1 MFAQHST
8 NSSSPPYVLRRA
20 GQMWCFIKQPSEV
33 SCKTLSTQRDFQG
46 SLNSSKTL
54 KRPSI
59 CLTWL
64 PIVAQQH
71 VQVPLL
77 PLLFFNNCTF
87 PHLQSL
93 KVLLLYFFAE
103 KWKFNYRGDFFVV
116 VGDDGKLVVRVL
128 RVPVPC
134 NNARIRAWRAL

>member
-64 PIVAQQH
+64 LSWPSSMFRFH
-71 VQVPLL
+71 YYH
-77 PLLFFNNCTF
+77 FC
-87 PHLQSL
+87 SL
-93 KVLLLYFFAE
+93 ITAPFLISSLSKCCYFTFFAE